1 MRKLIR
7 EPLLLFILAG
17 ALIFLLDLTIG
28 KEDQQGLGID
38 VTDGEVKRLAELW
51 RVQMGSPPTPQ
62 QLEGLTEDWV
72 REEIYYREALRLR
85 LDENDTIIR
94 RRLVQKLGFLTEDSA
109 DDAGADDTV
118 LKAFYEKHRDAY
130 QIPEQFTFSHI
141 YFANRKPEPS
151 DRVSQAL
158 ASLSGGI
165 SWRELGDAF
174 MLNPSYAER
183 TEKEIGS
190 VFGAE
195 FVKAIPSLPLGTWS
209 GPVVSAYGVH
219 LVRLEARKETV
230 LPGYNQVRD
239 RVQKDFGEDRRRMA
253 NQAYY
258 EKLRKRYTVNLRR
271 PASPQTTADR

>member
-94 RRLVQKLGFLTEDSA
+94 RRLVQKLGFLTEDTADNADA
-109 DDAGADDTV
+109 DDAV
-118 LKAFYEKHRDAY
+118 LEAFYGEHRDTY
-130 QIPEQFTFSHI
+130 QIPARFTFSHI
-141 YFANRKPEPS
+141 YFAHREPEPS
-151 DRVSQAL
+151 DRVDQAL
-158 ASLSGGI
+158 AALSRANN
-165 SWRELGDAF
+165 WRELGDAF
-174 MLNPSYAER
+174 MLNLSYAER
-183 TEKEIGS
+183 TGKEIGS
-190 VFGAE
+190 LFGAE
-195 FVKAIPSLPLGTWS
+195 FVKAIPSLPLDTWS
-209 GPVVSAYGVH
+209 GPVTSAYGIH
-219 LVRLEARKETV
+219 LVRLEARLEPV
-230 LPGYNQVRD
+230 LPGYDQVRD
-239 RVQKDFGEDRRRMA
+239 RVRKDFGEYRRQMA

-258 EKLRKRYTVNLRR
+258 EKLRKRYTVNPGR